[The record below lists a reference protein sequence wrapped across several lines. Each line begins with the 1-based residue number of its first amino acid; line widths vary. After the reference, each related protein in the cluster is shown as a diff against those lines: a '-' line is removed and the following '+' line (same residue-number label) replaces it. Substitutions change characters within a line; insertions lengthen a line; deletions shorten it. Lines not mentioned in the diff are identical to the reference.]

1 MDYSEQLQCQYVLD
15 VLNDSKPT
23 DLISFLTFKYYYM
36 CNCKQKLDKMLNF
49 GFWNHENM
57 QIK

>member
-23 DLISFLTFKYYYM
+23 DLIRFVTFKYYYM
-36 CNCKQKLDKMLNF
+36 CNCKQK
-49 GFWNHENM
+49 
-57 QIK
+57 